1 MDRTE
6 REMAQTERIVNQ
18 LVRQPILLPSVER
31 RIEKN
36 LARASEGLSE
46 IDKKLKLLKRLRG
59 AARPK
64 QASRKVNAEGHRKR
78 EAG

>member
-1 MDRTE
+1 MDRIE

-36 LARASEGLSE
+36 LARSSKRLSE
-46 IDKKLKLLKRLRG
+46 INKKLKLLKRLRET
-59 AARPK
+59 ARPK
-64 QASRKVNAEGHRKR
+64 QALRKVNTRGNRKR